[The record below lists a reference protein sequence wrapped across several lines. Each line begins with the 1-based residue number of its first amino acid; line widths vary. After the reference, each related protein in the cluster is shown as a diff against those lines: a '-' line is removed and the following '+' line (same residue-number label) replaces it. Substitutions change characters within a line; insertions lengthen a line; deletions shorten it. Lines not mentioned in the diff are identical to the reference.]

1 MRRFSK
7 KRKLMVSA
15 LCFGIMIFL
24 FRTDVF
30 AMTGDEF
37 ATFMRKNQAWLV
49 SNNLFLD
56 IAHTIGWAL
65 VKGCATLSDLCQ
77 SLYSYSLGLIDFT
90 TYEPLQQWIATL
102 KGLFQVLLTVSLV
115 FAGTVMM
122 IDHEKKPNFLK
133 AAMVAGMSISALG
146 YIMITLNQGVNA
158 FCQEVAAGESNTS
171 NIINENFYD
180 FKYIDSKYGMANMDI
195 SNESN
200 LENYHYPE
208 GSFAVE
214 NVRINDV
221 MNYADADG
229 DTKYILSHNLLWQ
242 VDASNGTQFYAIQ
255 DIYNGFG
262 WNSSGGD
269 DWFNEFYYR
278 YHVNYINIYITLIAY
293 CIVYICVSYKTVRI
307 IYELAITRILAL
319 LYSADV
325 NGLQKTLKILGA
337 LKDGYVVLMLS
348 AVCIKVFNF
357 AQLYLNSKAG
367 GNSLVYNKSLQLI
380 IVISFRNQL

>member
-180 FKYIDSKYGMANMDI
+180 FKYIDSKYGI
-195 SNESN
+195 S
-200 LENYHYPE
+200 L
-208 GSFAVE
+208 
-214 NVRINDV
+214 R
-221 MNYADADG
+221 
-229 DTKYILSHNLLWQ
+229 SH
-242 VDASNGTQFYAIQ
+242 
-255 DIYNGFG
+255 
-262 WNSSGGD
+262 
-269 DWFNEFYYR
+269 
-278 YHVNYINIYITLIAY
+278 
-293 CIVYICVSYKTVRI
+293 
-307 IYELAITRILAL
+307 
-319 LYSADV
+319 
-325 NGLQKTLKILGA
+325 
-337 LKDGYVVLMLS
+337 
-348 AVCIKVFNF
+348 
-357 AQLYLNSKAG
+357 
-367 GNSLVYNKSLQLI
+367 
-380 IVISFRNQL
+380 

>member
-122 IDHEKKPNFLK
+122 IDHEK
-133 AAMVAGMSISALG
+133 SQIS
-146 YIMITLNQGVNA
+146 
-158 FCQEVAAGESNTS
+158 
-171 NIINENFYD
+171 
-180 FKYIDSKYGMANMDI
+180 
-195 SNESN
+195 
-200 LENYHYPE
+200 
-208 GSFAVE
+208 
-214 NVRINDV
+214 
-221 MNYADADG
+221 
-229 DTKYILSHNLLWQ
+229 
-242 VDASNGTQFYAIQ
+242 
-255 DIYNGFG
+255 
-262 WNSSGGD
+262 
-269 DWFNEFYYR
+269 
-278 YHVNYINIYITLIAY
+278 
-293 CIVYICVSYKTVRI
+293 
-307 IYELAITRILAL
+307 
-319 LYSADV
+319 
-325 NGLQKTLKILGA
+325 
-337 LKDGYVVLMLS
+337 
-348 AVCIKVFNF
+348 
-357 AQLYLNSKAG
+357 
-367 GNSLVYNKSLQLI
+367 
-380 IVISFRNQL
+380 